1 MKRTI
6 VQAIKEVMQ
15 AEGRPLSA
23 AEIYDVI
30 ISTDLYTFRTDK
42 PVHVVSQQI
51 RRHCVE
57 LDFSYSGAR
66 HFIMLPN
73 GKYYL
78 RQDSSPLGIHKLV
91 DSSSKAKK
99 NYLIELKRLHRKYVE
114 EFRRRVLDQIKRLEP
129 SAFEIFCKNLLTAYG
144 FRDVTITRPTKDG
157 GIDGH
162 GRLKVGFTYFSV
174 AFQCKRWNKKAVG
187 RPEIDQFRGAIQG
200 QFEQGIFFTTANFS
214 PDAERSS
221 FKAGA
226 VPITLINGP
235 TIVDIMIEKNFGV
248 ETESLP
254 LHSLALDLALSD
266 EFSQP

>member
-1 MKRTI
+1 MS
-6 VQAIKEVMQ
+6 ASEV
-15 AEGRPLSA
+15 
-23 AEIYDVI
+23 YDSI
-30 ISTDLYTFRTDK
+30 ISANLYTFRTDK

-51 RRHCVE
+51 RRHCVG
-57 LDFSYSGAR
+57 LDFSYSGVR
-66 HFIMLPN
+66 HFVMLPN
-73 GKYYL
+73 GRYYL
-78 RQDSSPLGIHKLV
+78 RQDSSVLATRNV
-91 DSSSKAKK
+91 TDSSSTAKR
-99 NYLIELKRLHRKYVE
+99 NFLIDLKRLHKKYVE
-114 EFRRRVLDQIKRLEP
+114 EFRKRVLDQIKRLEP
-129 SAFEIFCKNLLTAYG
+129 TAFEIFCRNLLTAYG

-214 PDAERSS
+214 LDAERSS

-254 LHSLALDLALSD
+254 VHSLALDLALSD
-266 EFSQP
+266 DFSQP